1 LAEARRAN
9 EAMLKRLFFLTFM
22 MSMVGAPYVFSSSS
36 EWWNSLTSKFSSS
49 AKSDKAPAAGGSL
62 APARGAGYLATIEQG
77 HAAQAE
83 ATSRNRNL
91 EGAPARSLEE
101 ILQFEGTPAWVMA
114 RWPRV
119 TAGLAEL
126 DLQGYRVPLVS
137 GTGPDDL
144 AGSLTYYFNK
154 DQKIERIIFHGTTG
168 DPRKLITLVTS
179 KYSFL
184 HEPTSDPSLSLFQAK
199 WHGKPHSELR
209 IRPARVVRADQPHVR
224 YEVDLAMKRP

>member
-1 LAEARRAN
+1 
-9 EAMLKRLFFLTFM
+9 MLKRFFFLSFM
-22 MSMVGAPYVFSSSS
+22 MTMVGAPYVLSSSS
-36 EWWNSLTSKFSSS
+36 DWWKSLTSRFSSS
-49 AKSDKAPAAGGSL
+49 AESDKAPPAGDRL
-62 APARGAGYLATIEQG
+62 APGGHSSGYLAAIEQG
-77 HAAQAE
+77 REAQVGS
-83 ATSRNRNL
+83 TSTNRRI
-91 EGAPARSLEE
+91 EGAPAPNLEE

-137 GTGPDDL
+137 GTSSDDL

-154 DQKIERIIFHGTTG
+154 NQKIERIIFHGTTG

-179 KYSFL
+179 KFSFL

-209 IRPARVVRADQPHVR
+209 IRPARVLRADQPNAR

>member
-1 LAEARRAN
+1 
-9 EAMLKRLFFLTFM
+9 MLKRFFFLSFM
-22 MSMVGAPYVFSSSS
+22 MGMVGVPYVLSSSS
-36 EWWNSLTSKFSSS
+36 EWWKSLTSRFSSS
-49 AKSDKAPAAGGSL
+49 AASDKAPSPGDGL
-62 APARGAGYLATIEQG
+62 APGGHSPGYLTAIEQG
-77 HAAQAE
+77 RAAQVGS
-83 ATSRNRNL
+83 TSTNRHI
-91 EGAPARSLEE
+91 EGAPAKNLEE
-101 ILQFEGTPAWVMA
+101 VLQFEGSPAWVMA

-137 GTGPDDL
+137 GTGQDDL

-154 DQKIERIIFHGTTG
+154 SQKIERIIFHGTTG

-179 KYSFL
+179 KFSFL

-209 IRPARVVRADQPHVR
+209 IRPARVLRADQPNAR

>member
-1 LAEARRAN
+1 
-9 EAMLKRLFFLTFM
+9 MLKRFFFLSFM
-22 MSMVGAPYVFSSSS
+22 MTMIGAPYVISSSS
-36 EWWNSLTSKFSSS
+36 EWWKSLTSKFSTSTP
-49 AKSDKAPAAGGSL
+49 SDKTPPAARDGQAPGGHGSS
-62 APARGAGYLATIEQG
+62 YLAAIEKG
-77 HAAQAE
+77 REAQVG
-83 ATSRNRNL
+83 ATSTNRRI
-91 EGAPARSLEE
+91 EGAPAPNLEE

-137 GTGPDDL
+137 GTSSDDL

-154 DQKIERIIFHGTTG
+154 NQKIERIIFHGTTG

-179 KYSFL
+179 KFSFL
-184 HEPTSDPSLSLFQAK
+184 HEPSGDPSLSLFQAK

-209 IRPARVVRADQPHVR
+209 IRPARVLRADQPNAR

>member
-1 LAEARRAN
+1 
-9 EAMLKRLFFLTFM
+9 MLKRFFFLTFM

-49 AKSDKAPAAGGSL
+49 STAEKAPAAGQSL
-62 APARGAGYLATIEQG
+62 TPARGSGHLAAIEQG
-77 HAAQAE
+77 RAAQAD
-83 ATSRNRNL
+83 ATRTNRNL
-91 EGAPARSLEE
+91 EGAPARGLEE
-101 ILQFEGTPAWVMA
+101 ILQFEGSPAWVIA

-209 IRPARVVRADQPHVR
+209 IRPARVVRADQPHAR